1 MLVIALLLLVASLL
15 PDMLLAVPRA
25 QAKLLAASRLP
36 STLLGAEGKLL
47 AVSRRYA

>member
-1 MLVIALLLLVASLL
+1 MLVIALLLLASIL
-15 PDMLLAVPRA
+15 PDMLLAVTRA